1 MDRRAVII
9 GAGLG
14 GLATAVRLRH
24 AGWDVEIL
32 EKNDRPGGRC
42 NQIREAGFTFD
53 TGPTLLLMPDVLVDL
68 FSSVGCNLTRY
79 LDLIPVNPNY
89 RLHWGDGASLE
100 FTTNLDRMDEQL
112 EAIEP
117 GSARAFRR
125 YLADA
130 GYKYR
135 VSRDRFVERNFNHW
149 YEFATLTNLY
159 YLLRT
164 HTLRKLDRHAA
175 RYFRDPRLI
184 AAFTF
189 QAMYLGLAPSQA
201 PSVYAL
207 LPYTELAE
215 GIWFPRGGLYSIVTA
230 MVTLAAEMGVRL
242 RLNTEVTEML
252 IDGRR
257 VRGVITGDGE
267 TVLGDVVVANADL
280 PYVYRSL
287 LNASPWRLRHLN
299 HGSSAYLL
307 YLGLDRSY
315 PQLGH
320 HTVFL
325 SRDVRDNYAAIF
337 RRRTLPA
344 DPSLYICA
352 ANRTDPA
359 LAPPGGNAL
368 YVLVPV
374 PALDGSIDWQRE
386 GDCFRETVLGRLECL
401 GLPDL
406 RRRIVFE
413 RRYTPQDFVS
423 DYHITRGSAF
433 GISHTFSQVGYM
445 RPANKA
451 RAFDNLYFAGAS
463 TVPGGGV
470 PMVILGSRLTTQ
482 RIMHDV
488 RHG

>member
-201 PSVYAL
+201 PSVYSL
-207 LPYTELAE
+207 LPYTEMAE
-215 GIWFPRGGLYSIVTA
+215 GIWFPRGGMYSLVEA
-230 MVTLAAEMGVRL
+230 LQSLAVELGVEIE
-242 RLNTEVTEML
+242 TGVEVEAL
-252 IDGRR
+252 EAAGGR
-257 VRGVITGDGE
+257 VRGVRLSGGAVRLADA
-267 TVLGDVVVANADL
+267 VVSNVDL
-280 PYVYRSL
+280 PYAYESL
-287 LNASPWRLRHLN
+287 L
-299 HGSSAYLL
+299 
-307 YLGLDRSY
+307 
-315 PQLGH
+315 
-320 HTVFL
+320 
-325 SRDVRDNYAAIF
+325 
-337 RRRTLPA
+337 
-344 DPSLYICA
+344 
-352 ANRTDPA
+352 
-359 LAPPGGNAL
+359 PP
-368 YVLVPV
+368 
-374 PALDGSIDWQRE
+374 D
-386 GDCFRETVLGRLECL
+386 
-401 GLPDL
+401 
-406 RRRIVFE
+406 
-413 RRYTPQDFVS
+413 
-423 DYHITRGSAF
+423 
-433 GISHTFSQVGYM
+433 
-445 RPANKA
+445 
-451 RAFDNLYFAGAS
+451 
-463 TVPGGGV
+463 
-470 PMVILGSRLTTQ
+470 
-482 RIMHDV
+482 
-488 RHG
+488 